1 MSLIKVR
8 RERKEA
14 YVGPGQPPKLWV
26 QIAKLA
32 VVLLVIYYLG
42 RFV

>member
-14 YVGPGQPPKLWV
+14 YDGPGKPPKVWV
-26 QIAKLA
+26 QIAKLV
-32 VVLLVIYYLG
+32 VVLLLIYYLG
-42 RFV
+42 RFI

>member
-1 MSLIKVR
+1 MSLIRVR

-14 YVGPGQPPKLWV
+14 FDGPGKPPRLWL

-32 VVLLVIYYLG
+32 VVLLLIYYLG